1 MWYNSVRRVGYKDG
15 NGEMEEGF
23 VIRFRGVRGSYP
35 VPGAKTLRYGGN
47 TSCVEVWV
55 GGRLIILDAGTGII
69 SLGAELMEHLRESGE
84 PIVAT
89 ILFSHTHHDHTQG
102 FPFFEPAYHGASTLY
117 MFGPKTFDQDLED
130 VLARAMLAP
139 TFPVSLDELRSL
151 KIISNINE
159 TEVLLI
165 GPEHEPQIRNMF
177 REEIVTVPD
186 TVRIDVLR
194 SPFHPSG
201 GVNVFRVTWNGHS
214 VVYATDV
221 EGVVGG
227 DTSLVRFARGC
238 DVLIHDAQY
247 TTDEYVRI
255 PRQGWGHSTTDM
267 AALVATRARVRQLVL
282 FHHDPAHDDAQ
293 LDVMLDAARRQFAN
307 TIAAYE
313 GLTMRL

>member
-1 MWYNSVRRVGYKDG
+1 MEMGT
-15 NGEMEEGF
+15 MEEGF

-35 VPGAKTLRYGGN
+35 VPGANTLRYGGN

-55 GGRLIILDAGTGII
+55 GGRLLILDAGTGII
-69 SLGAELMEHLRESGE
+69 SLGVELMEHLRESGE
-84 PIVAT
+84 RIVAT

-117 MFGPKTFDQDLED
+117 MFGPKTFDQDLEE
-130 VLARAMLAP
+130 VLARAMLPP

-159 TEVLLI
+159 AEVLLI
-165 GPEHEPQIRNMF
+165 GPEHEPQVRNVF
-177 REEIVTVPD
+177 REEIVSAPD
-186 TVRIDVLR
+186 IVRVDVLR

-201 GVNVFRVTWNGHS
+201 GVNVFRITWNGRS

-227 DTSLVRFARGC
+227 DTSLVRFAQGS

-255 PRQGWGHSTTDM
+255 PRQGWGHSTIAM
-267 AALVATRARVRQLVL
+267 AALVAERAQVGRLVL
-282 FHHDPAHDDAQ
+282 FHHDPAHDDDQ
-293 LDVMLDAARRQFAN
+293 LDAMLTSARQRFPD

-313 GLTMRL
+313 GLTLRL